1 MRRKEK
7 GDHLLAEALAEALD
21 RDLADVPSGEQ
32 LRKEYRFSTTF
43 EKRMERLLANENKGK
58 RKNETVTDARAW
70 GAKAKQYVGVAAALV
85 CVIGLVA
92 VAEIFQS
99 GAGKKSQSAADTAA
113 PEMSAVTEEV
123 CEDAVEDQTASG
135 IGESDTEWETGFQE
149 DDTGGVPVEETDED
163 QKVTAPGWQEKLLL
177 ESAKA
182 DELVTWHLSSIDGD
196 GSIVLLSRRT
206 DGVESEEPSFY
217 VSGVFEVYDE
227 TAPDEWECIYRA
239 ARTREDYEGVSE
251 WTECYTP
258 EELHITKGGTYRFV
272 RQVNSFRQ
280 VLQLTLEER

>member
-70 GAKAKQYVGVAAALV
+70 GAKAKRYAGAAAALV

-113 PEMSAVTEEV
+113 PEMSSVTEEV

-135 IGESDTEWETGFQE
+135 IGESDTKLETGFQE
-149 DDTGGVPVEETDED
+149 NDMGGIPSEETDED

-182 DELVTWHLSSIDGD
+182 DELVTWHLSSVDGD

-239 ARTREDYEGVSE
+239 ARSRENYEGVSE